1 VLDFPTTVNLHIW
14 EEKVMSELATNE
26 LLNLF
31 RQMVLIRRFEEKSA
45 ELYSEGKIGGFL
57 HLYIGEE
64 AVAVGACQ
72 ALGAQDHLLTAYR
85 DHGWAIA
92 RGLDPKRVMAE
103 LLGKTTGVVGGRGGS
118 MHMADPARHYWG
130 GHAIVGGHLPL
141 ATGIGMSIRY
151 KEEPQAVL
159 CVLGEGTT
167 NIGYFHES
175 INLAAVWKLPVVYLV
190 ENNQYGMG
198 TEVTRASA
206 VSNVFERGCAYE
218 ISSLQV
224 NGQNV
229 LEVYQAIGEALNHA
243 RNDGPFLLEACTY
256 RYAGHSMGDPER
268 YRTKAEVEEERQ
280 TRDPIHLFG
289 SAQVRAW
296 PRTRCW
302 IRSGNQLRMN
312 WRDCAVCRIQPRARR
327 RDAVG
332 KHLRQSTG
340 TWLGDKTMARITY
353 REAISQALREEMH
366 RDERVFI
373 MGEEVGKWGGTYAVT
388 RGFLDEFGDKRVK
401 DTPIAESVIAGAA
414 TGAAMA
420 GLRPVAEIMT
430 INFAF
435 LALDQ
440 IVNHGQAATCLMG
453 RLECRCH
460 PHGGEGAT
468 GRDHS
473 QTPDD
478 FCPLS
483 GLKVVA
489 APADAKGLLKSAIAT
504 RRSFSSSTP
513 RSFRAR

>member
-1 VLDFPTTVNLHIW
+1 
-14 EEKVMSELATNE
+14 MSELATNE

-31 RQMVLIRRFEEKSA
+31 RQMALIRRFEEKSA

-103 LLGKTTGVVGGRGGS
+103 LLGKATGVVGGRGGS

-141 ATGIGMSIRY
+141 ATGIAMSIRY

-175 INLAAVWKLPVVYLV
+175 INLAAVWKLPIVYLV
-190 ENNQYGMG
+190 ENNEYGMG
-198 TEVTRASA
+198 TELTRASA

-218 ISSLQV
+218 IASLQV

-229 LEVYQAIGEALNHA
+229 LEVYQAIGDALNHA

-268 YRTKAEVEEERQ
+268 YRTKAEVEEERR

-289 SAQVRAW
+289 EVLKSRGLAE
-296 PRTRCW
+296 
-302 IRSGNQLRMN
+302 
-312 WRDCAVCRIQPRARR
+312 
-327 RDAVG
+327 DA
-332 KHLRQSTG
+332 
-340 TWLGDKTMARITY
+340 
-353 REAISQALREEMH
+353 
-366 RDERVFI
+366 
-373 MGEEVGKWGGTYAVT
+373 
-388 RGFLDEFGDKRVK
+388 
-401 DTPIAESVIAGAA
+401 
-414 TGAAMA
+414 
-420 GLRPVAEIMT
+420 
-430 INFAF
+430 
-435 LALDQ
+435 ALDQ
-440 IVNHGQAATCLMG
+440 VRKSVEDELAGIVQFAESSPEPEDATLW
-453 RLECRCH
+453 ENIYVN
-460 PHGGEGAT
+460 P
-468 GRDHS
+468 
-473 QTPDD
+473 
-478 FCPLS
+478 
-483 GLKVVA
+483 
-489 APADAKGLLKSAIAT
+489 PARG
-504 RRSFSSSTP
+504 
-513 RSFRAR
+513 